1 MTDTRRLITFF
12 VITFAIL
19 LLTNFLFKPKPKAR
33 TDTKPDTAVTRV
45 TVTPETVV
53 KVDSGVPLVEQEI
66 VVDRPAFRAVF
77 SNLGGR
83 LKLLYVKKY
92 DVQLVPSGQY
102 LFATS
107 LESRDLSRVAFEQEK
122 AADELVFR
130 TRIDGKSIEKRYI
143 FDQDCGF
150 SLKVES
156 ELPKVVLVH
165 DLSAGTA
172 LTEPKNKAD
181 DLKHYALYAKG
192 EELRNIGKD
201 RKSARV
207 WVRSPRWL
215 CFRTKYFLLA
225 VVNRGQID
233 SLITLPLADRRVGLK
248 IFGGGSG
255 SFVVQALPIQY
266 DHLRSFGEGFE
277 EIAKGGIFGPISRFF
292 LAVLGF
298 FNRFL
303 GNYGLAI
310 ILFALI
316 IKAIFMPLSLNM
328 VKAQKK
334 MQLIQP
340 EIKKIQ
346 ERYKDN
352 PAEMNRQVMAMYKAF
367 KVSPLS
373 GCLPLLIQIP
383 IFMALYSTL
392 TSSIELRRAPFTL
405 WIPDLS
411 LKDPYYVLPIA
422 MGVMSI
428 LQSLFTLTDPR
439 QRMMVILMPVFMTY
453 IFLFMPSGLQLYW
466 FVYTVFSLVEQFA
479 VKRSGGSK

>member
-1 MTDTRRLITFF
+1 MNDTRRLITFF

-19 LLTNFLFKPKPKAR
+19 LLTNIDSA
-33 TDTKPDTAVTRV
+33 PDTAATRV
-45 TVTPETVV
+45 TTPQETVIR
-53 KVDSGVPLVEQEI
+53 VDSGVPAVEQEV
-66 VVDRPAFRAVF
+66 VVDRPSFRAVF

-83 LKLLYVKKY
+83 LKSLYVKKY

-107 LESRDLSRVAFEQEK
+107 LGHRDLSRIAFENEN
-122 AADELVFR
+122 AGRELVFR
-130 TRIDGKSIEKRYI
+130 AQIDGQSVEKRYI

-150 SLKVES
+150 SLKLES
-156 ELPKVVLVH
+156 APSNVIMIH
-165 DLSAGTA
+165 DLSAGLA

-181 DLKHYALYAKG
+181 DLKHYAVYARG

-201 RKSARV
+201 KKSARI
-207 WVRSPRWL
+207 WQRSPRWL
-215 CFRTKYFLLA
+215 GFRTKYFLLA

-233 SLITLPLADRRVGLK
+233 SLLTLPLADRRVGLK
-248 IFGGGSG
+248 IFGGNTSDL
-255 SFVVQALPIQY
+255 VIQALPIQY
-266 DHLRSFGEGFE
+266 DRLRSSGEGFE
-277 EIAKGGIFGPISRFF
+277 ELAKGGVFGPIARFF

-316 IKAIFMPLSLNM
+316 IKAVFMPLSLNM

-334 MQLIQP
+334 MQVIQP

-367 KVSPLS
+367 KVNPLS

-392 TSSIELRRAPFTL
+392 TTSIELRRAPFAF
-405 WIPDLS
+405 WISDLS
-411 LKDPYYVLPIA
+411 LKDPYYILPIA

-439 QRMMVILMPVFMTY
+439 QKMMVILMPVFMTY

-466 FVYTVFSLVEQFA
+466 FIYTVFSLVEQFA